1 MQEIDLA
8 TQTMFAEL
16 LQRSLD
22 AEFDETF
29 SERGTFRR
37 KKSKGRFYWHHQERV
52 GNQVVSKYVGPVTDK
67 SITDRVNRFSD
78 IKSNFKRRQEMIRA
92 LSAAG
97 LPTPDAIS
105 GAVVEA
111 MWKAGFFRLRGVL
124 VGTIAFQA
132 YAGPLGVRLPGT
144 GLRTGDVDFAQFW
157 GISENIGE
165 SMPAPLTVLQGID
178 GTFRLIPN
186 INDPFV
192 SSQYRNSKGYKV
204 EFLTPNRGS
213 SEHDGKPAK
222 MKALAGSGAQPLR
235 HLDFLIYQP
244 ERSVLLYGGGVPV
257 TIPRAERYAV
267 HKLIVAVER
276 SDQVK
281 SAKDLHQAA
290 TLIEVLAVKRPIELA
305 SAWQTAWNVGPRW
318 RQKLDAARE
327 RLSAPTQ
334 KTLESVLERARMSRR
349 RRVRSLSSHE
359 VQKGSPPH

>member
-22 AEFDETF
+22 AEFDESF

-52 GNQVVSKYVGPVTDK
+52 GEKVVSKYVGPVTDK
-67 SITDRVNRFSD
+67 SITERVSRFAD
-78 IKSNFKRRQEMIRA
+78 IKSNFKRRQEMVRA

-97 LPTPDAIS
+97 LPTPDPIS
-105 GAVVEA
+105 GAVVQA

-132 YAGPLGVRLPGT
+132 YAGPLGIRLGGS
-144 GLRTGDVDFAQFW
+144 GLRTQDVDFAQFW

-165 SMPAPLTVLQGID
+165 SMPAPLTVLQSVD
-178 GTFRLIPN
+178 DTFKQVPN

-192 SSQYRNSKGYKV
+192 SSQYRNKAGYRV
-204 EFLTPNRGS
+204 DFLTPNRGS
-213 SEHDGKPAK
+213 STHAAKPAK
-222 MKALAGSGAQPLR
+222 MKARAGSGAQPLR

-244 ERSVLLYGGGVPV
+244 ERSVLLFGGGVPV

-276 SDQVK
+276 QDQVK
-281 SAKDLHQAA
+281 SAKDLHQAE
-290 TLIEVLAVKRPIELA
+290 TLIDALATRRPVELA
-305 SAWQTAWNVGPRW
+305 AAWQTAWDTGPRW
-318 RQKLDAARE
+318 RAKLESARE
-327 RLSAPTQ
+327 RLS
-334 KTLESVLERARMSRR
+334 ERARSDLNLVLARTKTIQKRR
-349 RRVRSLSSHE
+349 
-359 VQKGSPPH
+359 G